1 MPDKKTIKQHHG
13 NGAGASRLRADH
25 LLVEKGLARSRA
37 RARQLI
43 LDGAVS
49 VDGDILSKPSRMLP
63 PDATPVLTGADMPW
77 VSRGALKLLG
87 GLEAFPDIDP
97 KDKVC
102 LDVGASTGGFTEVL
116 LARGGARV
124 FAVDVGHDQ
133 LHQRLRDDLR
143 VNVMEGVNARDL
155 DAGCFDQAPEVIVCD
170 ASFISLAKVLP
181 AAMALSAPRA
191 HLLALIKPQFEVG
204 RGRVGKGGVVR
215 DPQLHS
221 EACAA
226 VENWVR
232 AEMGWHHIGTIAS
245 PVTGPDGN
253 REFLIAARKR

>member
-1 MPDKKTIKQHHG
+1 MPDKKTTKQYHENSG
-13 NGAGASRLRADH
+13 GISRLRADH

-49 VDGDILSKPSRMLP
+49 VDGDVLSKPSRMLP
-63 PDATPVLTGADMPW
+63 LDATPVLTGADMPW

-87 GLEAFPDIDP
+87 GLEAFPDINP
-97 KDKVC
+97 KDCVC

-116 LARGGARV
+116 LSRGAARV

-133 LHQRLRDDLR
+133 LHPRLRDDPR
-143 VNVMEGVNARDL
+143 VTVMEGVNARDL
-155 DAGCFDQAPEVIVCD
+155 DAGSFDQAPEVIVCD
-170 ASFISLAKVLP
+170 ASFISLTKVLP
-181 AAMALSAPRA
+181 AALALAPPRA

-215 DPQLHS
+215 DPELHS

-226 VENWVR
+226 VEKWVR
-232 AEMGWHHIGTIAS
+232 DDMGWHHIGTIAS

-253 REFLIAARKR
+253 KEFLIAARNV